1 MFDSS
6 KIFDWIKLSSRQVLA
21 AAIATALFLFLPDHL
36 AKALGLAGI
45 RELLRPVAGAILLI
59 SIGVLI
65 AHAAWTFGGWLRAQL
80 HRASIRRRAIRRLND
95 LTIAEQEF
103 LKPYLLDDTR
113 SRVASVS
120 DGVARELRQEGIL
133 RVSSQISTILDRF
146 PYNIQPWAWDYLIK
160 NPHLVD
166 VDRAPR
172 KPYEKGRR

>member
-80 HRASIRRRAIRRLND
+80 HRASD